1 MSWGMVAVAA
11 ATVVGGVVSANA
23 QENAAEDASNAQ
35 AAASRMGI
43 EETRRQFDTVQR
55 LLAPYSTGGANAFG
69 SQQALLGLAGATAQQ
84 KAIQGI
90 AQGPQMQA
98 LVQQGENAILQNASA
113 TGGLRGGNTQA
124 ALAQFRPQMLSQLLQ
139 QQFQNLGGIS
149 GLGQASAAGQAAAA
163 QQTGQSI
170 SGLLGQQGAAQAGN
184 ALAHGQAQANLYNGI
199 GSAIGQGVGM
209 YMQRGAI

>member
-1 MSWGMVAVAA
+1 
-11 ATVVGGVVSANA
+11 
-23 QENAAEDASNAQ
+23 
-35 AAASRMGI
+35 
-43 EETRRQFDTVQR
+43 
-55 LLAPYSTGGANAFG
+55 
-69 SQQALLGLAGATAQQ
+69 LAGATAQQ

-184 ALAHGQAQANLYNGI
+184 ALAQGQAQANLYSGI